1 MANRT
6 NRSLSAFTLAALV
19 GLATACVGGEEP
31 QPFDLT
37 EGASTTTQGVPDDPG
52 VDPNAGVRS
61 QAVGFAE
68 QQCID
73 DPELAEGVIQ
83 IAEQD
88 TGEVVNRVVADCADV
103 RERAAAGEPVGIEIV
118 PEELRPTE

>member
-6 NRSLSAFTLAALV
+6 NRSLSVFTIAFVAV
-19 GLATACVGGEEP
+19 TASGCVGGEEP

-37 EGASTTTQGVPDDPG
+37 DGGSTTTLSVPDEPI
-52 VDPNAGVRS
+52 DPNAGVRS

-73 DPELAEGVIQ
+73 DPDLAEGVIQ

-88 TGEVVNRVVADCADV
+88 SGEVVNRVIADCEDV
-103 RERAAAGEPVGIEIV
+103 RTRAAAGEPVGIEIV